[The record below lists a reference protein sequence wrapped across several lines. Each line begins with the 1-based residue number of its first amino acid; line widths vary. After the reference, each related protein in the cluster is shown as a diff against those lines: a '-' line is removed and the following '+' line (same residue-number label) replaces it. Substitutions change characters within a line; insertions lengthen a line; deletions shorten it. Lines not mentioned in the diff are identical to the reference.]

1 MKLPHTFRFLLC
13 YALAAGLLVLA
24 AGALV
29 RAKAAAYT
37 ARAGALLDFWVS
49 KESKTPSESERKRV
63 EWALRRAGSLDPAN
77 PDIHDRLSQFYM
89 WQVTRGTED
98 LGALLWRI
106 AEGLREARATV
117 AAQPGWPLAWAYLA
131 VWKARFDL
139 PDEEFHLAL
148 QRATVLGPWFY
159 LVNRV
164 LVSALLPI
172 WKEIPPADRSLV
184 IQAAIRGLQQKDG
197 EILHVIQESG
207 RWGEVCAALPEKGNL
222 YGRFCLEASGRSTSP
237 VTAKQLPR

>member
-1 MKLPHTFRFLLC
+1 MKLPRTFRFLLC

-29 RAKAAAYT
+29 RAKAAAYA
-37 ARAGALLDFWVS
+37 ARAGALLDFWVTHD
-49 KESKTPSESERKRV
+49 SKTPSESELKRV
-63 EWALRRAGSLDPAN
+63 EWALLRAAHLDPAN

-89 WQVTRGTED
+89 WQATQESEN
-98 LGALLWRI
+98 LGALLWQI
-106 AEGLREARATV
+106 EEGLREARTTV

-131 VWKARFDL
+131 AWKARFDL
-139 PDEEFHLAL
+139 LDEEFHLAL
-148 QRATVLGPWFY
+148 QRATVLGPWLY

-197 EILHVIQESG
+197 KILHVIQESG
-207 RWGEVCAALPEKGNL
+207 RWGEVCAALPEDGDL
-222 YGRFCLEASGRSTSP
+222 YGRYCREESRPSSP
-237 VTAKQLPR
+237 VSTKEQRR

>member
-1 MKLPHTFRFLLC
+1 MNLPRLFRFLLG

-29 RAKAAAYT
+29 RAKAAGYT
-37 ARAGALLDFWVS
+37 ARAGALLDFWVTHD
-49 KESKTPSESERKRV
+49 SKTPSEAERKRV
-63 EWALRRAGSLDPAN
+63 EWALRKAVFLDPAN

-89 WQVTRGTED
+89 WQATQEPEN

-106 AEGLREARATV
+106 EEGLREARMTV

-131 VWKARFDL
+131 AWKARFDL
-139 PDEEFHLAL
+139 LDEEFHLAL

-164 LVSALLPI
+164 LVSASFPV
-172 WKEIPPADRSLV
+172 WKDIPLEDRPLV
-184 IQAAIRGLQQKDG
+184 IQAAIRGLQQKDR
-197 EILHVIQESG
+197 ETLRAIRESG
-207 RWGEVCAALPEKGNL
+207 HLGEVCAALPKDGDL
-222 YGRFCLEASGRSTSP
+222 YGRYCREESRPSSP
-237 VTAKQLPR
+237 VSTKEQRR